1 MCSECNTGRIS
12 KEKLNRPEAMQIDA
26 ASTPIDARLT
36 PIDADRRTKITLHG
50 TQLVFKKK

>member
-12 KEKLNRPEAMQIDA
+12 KGKLNRPEATQIDTG
-26 ASTPIDARLT
+26 STLIDARSTL
-36 PIDADRRTKITLHG
+36 IDADRRTKITLHG

>member
-12 KEKLNRPEAMQIDA
+12 KRKLNRPEATQIDA
-26 ASTPIDARLT
+26 GSTLIDARSTPIDT
-36 PIDADRRTKITLHG
+36 DRRTKITLHG